1 MGSTSE
7 QGLWSC
13 QLDFLSEAGT
23 AAYNYIHET
32 DLANVPFW
40 VDSICVPKQHDL
52 RQKAI
57 VLMAQSYEDA
67 TAVVVTDRMLLE
79 LSLEDSVEEQLF
91 VLYISN
97 WIQRMWTLPEALLS
111 KHHLFRLRDGLV
123 DIRSYFASEILA
135 EHFQNP
141 IGSKL
146 LGWVAQFMAM
156 PFLKSAGQPQPTSLN
171 DVALHLAKRT
181 SSRPKDEILAVA
193 GTFGLDVREYLSLK
207 ANERMARFLQTYN
220 GGKVPRDILFLDGPK
235 LSLPC
240 FSWAPK
246 PFMS

>member
-1 MGSTSE
+1 MDTSTYETEHREFFCTDHKTCGRVFPDVGKIEDLLKKDQVPVMIFDSPAGLSVINDLEQPYVAISHVWADGMGSTSE

-13 QLDFLSEAGT
+13 QLDFLSEAAT

-32 DLANVPFW
+32 NLANVPFW

-67 TAVVVTDRMLLE
+67 AAVVVTDRMLLE

-123 DIRSYFASEILA
+123 DVRSYFASEILA

-156 PFLKSAGQPQPTSLN
+156 PFLKSAG
-171 DVALHLAKRT
+171 
-181 SSRPKDEILAVA
+181 
-193 GTFGLDVREYLSLK
+193 
-207 ANERMARFLQTYN
+207 
-220 GGKVPRDILFLDGPK
+220 
-235 LSLPC
+235 
-240 FSWAPK
+240 
-246 PFMS
+246 